1 MLTKYEEKL
10 IGINEMMVSLGEEIV
25 DANEAILN
33 AFIASDYSSFK
44 ETKIS
49 LDSVKKDA
57 AIIDNQ
63 IVTVLALFSPEA
75 CDLKSMISYLKITD
89 AYVRA
94 SSNTKSFLK
103 NFPSKMDGELKLDII
118 MPNVV
123 LLQKSTT
130 NALKFAVAM
139 LSEEDKSK
147 AKDLCMEANMEEGK
161 SDDLYSII
169 EKDLFVEMLNA
180 KELSQEYF
188 EMLSLIRKIEKI
200 GDRAADIANLQFDSC
215 HNS

>member
-25 DANEAILN
+25 DANEAIFVALTTG
-33 AFIASDYSSFK
+33 DYSVFK
-44 ETKIS
+44 
-49 LDSVKKDA
+49 DVKTSIDNVKNDA
-57 AIIDNQ
+57 AIIDSQ

-94 SSNTKSFLK
+94 TSNTKSFLK
-103 NFPSKMDGELKLDII
+103 NFPSKIDGELKLDII
-118 MPNVV
+118 MPNIV

-139 LSEEDKSK
+139 LSEEDRAK

-200 GDRAADIANLQFDSC
+200 GDRAADIANLQFDFC

>member
-10 IGINEMMVSLGEEIV
+10 IGINEMMVSLGEELV
-25 DANEAILN
+25 DANEAIL
-33 AFIASDYSSFK
+33 AGLKTGDYSAFK
-44 ETKIS
+44 EAKTA
-49 LDSVKKDA
+49 LEGVKDDA
-57 AIIDNQ
+57 ALVDNQ
-63 IVTVLALFSPEA
+63 IVTTLALFSPEA
-75 CDLKSMISYLKITD
+75 CDLKAMVSYLKITD
-89 AYVRA
+89 AFVRA
-94 SSNTKSFLK
+94 ASNTKSFLK
-103 NFPSKMDGELKLDII
+103 NFPAKMDGELSMDII
-118 MPNVV
+118 MPNVI

-130 NALKFAVAM
+130 RALKLAIGM

-147 AKDLCMEANMEEGK
+147 TKEMCMEANMEEGK

-188 EMLSLIRKIEKI
+188 ETLSLVRKIEKI